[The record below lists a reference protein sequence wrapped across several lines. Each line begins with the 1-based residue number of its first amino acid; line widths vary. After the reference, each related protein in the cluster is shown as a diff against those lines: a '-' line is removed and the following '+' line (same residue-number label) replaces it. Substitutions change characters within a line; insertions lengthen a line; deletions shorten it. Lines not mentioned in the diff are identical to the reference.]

1 MPKSKV
7 NDPITDQEIV
17 YARLILSGK
26 MSDQEAAEVAGL
38 NPTTAAYTK
47 AKPRVQAWMQEH
59 RAATEKQLLE
69 HEAEQLRRKSA
80 TRERVLARLWDIAD
94 RSFEE
99 TKGSA
104 VCQIKALAMIV
115 ALEELIP
122 DRRARSAEKSA
133 PPSRAQMYQ
142 AEWLRKQNAN
152 THSGP
157 VDDQEAQPPIAHP
170 ASTPEASEPS
180 LTPSPTHHQPTQS
193 QEATTVPHSMTFA
206 EENSSPYTSFVPD
219 TRNASLFQRTIFPR
233 RRR

>member
-1 MPKSKV
+1 
-7 NDPITDQEIV
+7 
-17 YARLILSGK
+17 
-26 MSDQEAAEVAGL
+26 
-38 NPTTAAYTK
+38 
-47 AKPRVQAWMQEH
+47 MQEH

-104 VCQIKALAMIV
+104 TSQIKALAMIV

-133 PPSRAQMYQ
+133 PPSRPKMYQ
-142 AEWLRKQNAN
+142 AEWLRKQSDG
-152 THSGP
+152 TQSDT
-157 VDDQEAQPPIAHP
+157 VEDQESEPPNSQPESTAEAPQPPM
-170 ASTPEASEPS
+170 
-180 LTPSPTHHQPTQS
+180 TPSFTPN
-193 QEATTVPHSMTFA
+193 QEDPTVPHSMTFA
-206 EENSSPYTSFVPD
+206 EEHSSPYTSFVPD

>member
-94 RSFEE
+94 RSFEQ

-115 ALEELIP
+115 AIEELIP

-133 PPSRAQMYQ
+133 RRCARKCIKPSGCASKATAR
-142 AEWLRKQNAN
+142 N
-152 THSGP
+152 
-157 VDDQEAQPPIAHP
+157 PI
-170 ASTPEASEPS
+170 
-180 LTPSPTHHQPTQS
+180 Q
-193 QEATTVPHSMTFA
+193 
-206 EENSSPYTSFVPD
+206 
-219 TRNASLFQRTIFPR
+219 
-233 RRR
+233 